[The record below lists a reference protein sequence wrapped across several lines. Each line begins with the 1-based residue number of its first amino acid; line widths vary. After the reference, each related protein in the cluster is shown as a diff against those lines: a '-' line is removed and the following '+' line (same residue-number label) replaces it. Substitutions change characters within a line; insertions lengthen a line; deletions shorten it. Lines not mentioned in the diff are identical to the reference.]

1 MNLLQPYYSARRLFR
16 NYPGPFWTLAVVTF
30 IDRLGGALIF
40 PFFALY
46 ITRKFG
52 VGMTEVG
59 ILFLLFSVPSVLGG
73 LVGGA
78 LADRVGRKGVIVF
91 SLLTTA
97 ASTLLMGY
105 IESLEAFYVLAVLVG
120 LLADVGG
127 PAYQAVVADLL
138 PEEQRAGGYGLLR
151 VIFNLAVVI
160 GPAIGGLLITR
171 SYLLLFIADAI
182 ASTLTAAIVVLFL
195 PETKPRRISPRGHES
210 LARTFG
216 GYGVPLRD
224 ATFVF
229 FILACMLQGFVY
241 MQMNSTLGV
250 YLRDTHGIAE
260 RGYGALLSLNAAMV
274 VVMQFWITR
283 RVEKR
288 PPFQIMVVGTL
299 LYAIGFG
306 LYGPATSYTWFAIA
320 MIILTI
326 GEMVVAPVTQALVAR
341 MAPEDMRGRYMA
353 AYGFAWVV
361 PSALAPLLAGVVM
374 DRYDPRWVWYAAALL
389 GMLSAVMFQRLHRR
403 DVTPALSAA
412 GGAPTVSI
420 ERSGGGT
427 A

>member
-1 MNLLQPYYSARRLFR
+1 VNLLQPYYSARRLYR
-16 NYPGPFWTLAVVTF
+16 EYPGPFWTLAVATF
-30 IDRLGGALIF
+30 IDRLGGALVF

-59 ILFLLFSVPSVLGG
+59 ILFMLWSVPSLFGG
-73 LVGGA
+73 LIGGA
-78 LADRVGRKGVIVF
+78 LADRFGRKGVILF

-105 IESLEAFYVLAVLVG
+105 IESLQAFYVLAVIVG

-151 VIFNLAVVI
+151 VILNLAVVI

-182 ASTLTAAIVVLFL
+182 ASTVTAAVVFIFL
-195 PETKPRRISPRGHES
+195 PETKPRRISPRAHES
-210 LARTFG
+210 LGKTFG

-283 RVEKR
+283 RVEGQ
-288 PPFQIMVVGTL
+288 PPFQIMVIGTL

-306 LYGPATSYTWFAIA
+306 LYGPATTYTWFAIA

-341 MAPEDMRGRYMA
+341 MAPEDMRGRYMGVF
-353 AYGFAWVV
+353 GFAWVV
-361 PSALAPLLAGVVM
+361 PGALAPLMAGVVM
-374 DRYDPRWVWYAAALL
+374 DRFDGRWVWYAAFFL
-389 GMLSAVMFQRLHRR
+389 GVASAAMFLRLHRR
-403 DVTPALSAA
+403 EVRSAA
-412 GGAPTVSI
+412 TAAVEAAP
-420 ERSGGGT
+420 SGV
-427 A
+427 

>member
-1 MNLLQPYYSARRLFR
+1 MNLLQPYYSARRLYR
-16 NYPGPFWTLAVVTF
+16 EYPGPFWTLAVATF

-46 ITRKFG
+46 ITSKFG

-59 ILFLLFSVPSVLGG
+59 ILFMLWSVPSLFGG
-73 LVGGA
+73 LIGGA
-78 LADRVGRKGVIVF
+78 LADRFGRKGVILF

-105 IESLEAFYVLAVLVG
+105 IESLQAFYVLAVIVG

-160 GPAIGGLLITR
+160 GPAIGGLLASQ

-182 ASTLTAAIVVLFL
+182 ASTVTAAVVFIFL
-195 PETKPRRISPRGHES
+195 PETKPRRISPRAHES
-210 LARTFG
+210 LGKTFG

-224 ATFVF
+224 ATFLF

-250 YLRDTHGIAE
+250 YLRDTHGIAT
-260 RGYGALLSLNAAMV
+260 RGYGALLSMNAAMV

-288 PPFQIMVVGTL
+288 PPFQIMVIGTL

-306 LYGPATSYTWFAIA
+306 LYGPAATYTWFAIA
-320 MIILTI
+320 MIVLTL
-326 GEMVVAPVTQALVAR
+326 GEMLVAPVTQALVAR

-353 AYGFAWVV
+353 VFGFAWVV
-361 PSALAPLLAGVVM
+361 PGALAPLTAGVVM
-374 DRYDPRWVWYAAALL
+374 DRFDARWVWYAAFFL
-389 GMLSAVMFQRLHRR
+389 GLASAAMFLRLHRR
-403 DVTPALSAA
+403 DMKSSVPVVATESVP
-412 GGAPTVSI
+412 G
-420 ERSGGGT
+420 
-427 A
+427 